1 MEQRRHYHIL
11 YGLLC
16 LIGLLVFSPLLTG
29 CDAARSTTTSLTI
42 DENGRVTEEIVE
54 KQGKEDYT
62 QEELTAYIEQELEL
76 YNRGKEGAIQL
87 NSCTVLNGD
96 VKISL
101 SYASCADYAA
111 FNQVTCF
118 LGTLQEAE
126 DAGYEVERTWLDES
140 GAAGDMALI
149 RERFREWK
157 VFIVSEELN
166 LKVPDKILYASDNV
180 RITGRL
186 TAVVQT
192 VMNDSQ
198 TDPAGAASG
207 EQAVKTQVTTH
218 PLATVADR
226 YAYVIYK

>member
-1 MEQRRHYHIL
+1 M
-11 YGLLC
+11 
-16 LIGLLVFSPLLTG
+16 
-29 CDAARSTTTSLTI
+29 
-42 DENGRVTEEIVE
+42 
-54 KQGKEDYT
+54 
-62 QEELTAYIEQELEL
+62 
-76 YNRGKEGAIQL
+76 
-87 NSCTVLNGD
+87 NGD

-157 VFIVSEELN
+157 VFIISEELN

-207 EQAVKTQVTTH
+207 EQTVKTQVTTH

-226 YAYVIYK
+226 FAYVIYK

>member
-16 LIGLLVFSPLLTG
+16 LIGLLVFSLLLTG

-157 VFIVSEELN
+157 VFIVSE
-166 LKVPDKILYASDNV
+166 
-180 RITGRL
+180 
-186 TAVVQT
+186 
-192 VMNDSQ
+192 
-198 TDPAGAASG
+198 
-207 EQAVKTQVTTH
+207 
-218 PLATVADR
+218 
-226 YAYVIYK
+226 

>member
-1 MEQRRHYHIL
+1 
-11 YGLLC
+11 
-16 LIGLLVFSPLLTG
+16 
-29 CDAARSTTTSLTI
+29 
-42 DENGRVTEEIVE
+42 
-54 KQGKEDYT
+54 
-62 QEELTAYIEQELEL
+62 
-76 YNRGKEGAIQL
+76 
-87 NSCTVLNGD
+87 
-96 VKISL
+96 
-101 SYASCADYAA
+101 
-111 FNQVTCF
+111 
-118 LGTLQEAE
+118 
-126 DAGYEVERTWLDES
+126 
-140 GAAGDMALI
+140 MALI